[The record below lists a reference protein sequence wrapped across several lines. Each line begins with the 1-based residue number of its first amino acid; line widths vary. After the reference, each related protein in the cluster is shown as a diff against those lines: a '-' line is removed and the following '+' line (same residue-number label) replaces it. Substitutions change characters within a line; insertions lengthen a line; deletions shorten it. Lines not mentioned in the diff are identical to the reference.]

1 MVDELSELENLI
13 VNRSGA
19 TPYATCRSEGAKVES
34 IGFLELLR
42 RLGIKQNPTPTI
54 SLQVGSSPELLSES
68 LPDGIQRLLA
78 QSFLASKQS
87 SPIVAVAGV
96 LNAGKSSLVASF
108 LSQSGRSR
116 LLIGSS
122 NEQGTHRFILWLPE
136 SWRNDLLMWENT
148 LSQIES
154 VFGHPPEELSSSPPI
169 AFDQYNGRLS
179 PAYVDAYPATKE
191 APSILIPLIATDP
204 LLDKYAIGLMDC
216 PDIQTGFFN
225 SELDLLAKNAG
236 PVTSHDLRTDT
247 RQSLFAEQR
256 RMALERSLQISS
268 AFVVVSAAN
277 SIQDQ
282 TVSDILKVVQRV
294 MPGLRT
300 MLAVNRVPRRYD
312 SLDISKEIET
322 GYREVGLWRVYMA
335 YHFEGPLLR
344 QRIPRLPGDDKTIED
359 LPVFFR
365 IDQQPPVQPPNEI
378 KRNDYLVGIGEQ
390 LDPSQLSK
398 EKLRATLTSLKSRI
412 DQGLHTIQSH
422 NQRALSRRTRWHQ
435 LLAQS
440 IFSLSSQDKSKSSNT
455 GTIRLQVS
463 RELIQQISTS
473 LEKTAPWW
481 AMPGRWAIRWSSK
494 VQVVASNATNWF
506 QIPSWIKSRVS
517 DLSNSVTSRWRT
529 GEGGRIIS
537 PRDFFEAIIAHDLSY
552 HLISSESVQN
562 RKAWEERLNVA
573 LSRFQSES
581 QVRLSDQQLDSYTK
595 EMWHRMSWSQ
605 RLWTGVAPAG
615 MLFAPIVAVL
625 MLPLDFGGTTVLLAA
640 TGKELLLA
648 GMTTVGVS
656 MLHMDTM
663 PKLAENETAW
673 NQINELFAVCC
684 DELGIDRPANDRM
697 PRVVTT
703 NLERS
708 LSPVTLVIAAK
719 QPLDVNDE
727 HYPIDSATDLKL
739 RSYLNAILL

>member
-1 MVDELSELENLI
+1 MIDQLSELESLML
-13 VNRSGA
+13 NRSGE
-19 TPYATCRSEGAKVES
+19 TPYATYRREGVNATG
-34 IGFLELLR
+34 IGFLDLVR
-42 RLGIKQNPTPTI
+42 HFGKKQTTAPK
-54 SLQVGSSPELLSES
+54 SSTHENASTEP
-68 LPDGIQRLLA
+68 LPDTIQRLLA

-122 NEQGTHRFILWLPE
+122 NEQGTHRFSLWLPE
-136 SWRNDLLMWENT
+136 SWRKDLLMWENT
-148 LSQIES
+148 LSQIEN
-154 VFGHPPEELSSSPPI
+154 VFGYPPEELSSSQSI

-179 PAYVDAYPATKE
+179 PSYVDAYPASKV

-204 LLDKYAIGLMDC
+204 QLDKYAIGLMDC

-225 SELDLLAKNAG
+225 SELDLQAKNAS

-247 RQSLFAEQR
+247 RQYLFADQR
-256 RMALERSLQISS
+256 RAALEKSLQISS

-282 TVSDILKVVQRV
+282 TVSDILNVVQRV

-300 MLAVNRVPRRYD
+300 ILAVNRVPRRYG

-322 GYREVGLWRVYMA
+322 GYSEIGLWRVYMA

-344 QRIPRLPGDDKTIED
+344 ERLPRLPDKDKMIED

-365 IDQQPPVQPPNEI
+365 IDQQPPVQPPSEV

-398 EKLRATLTSLKSRI
+398 ERVHSTLTSLTSSI
-412 DQGLHTIQSH
+412 DQGIQNIEIH
-422 NQRALSRRTRWHQ
+422 NQRGLARLSRWHQ
-435 LLAQS
+435 LLAQA

-455 GTIRLQVS
+455 GTIRLQMS

-494 VQVVASNATNWF
+494 VQEVASDATSWF
-506 QIPSWIKSRVS
+506 QISSWIKNRVS
-517 DLSNSVTSRWRT
+517 DLSNSVTSRLRT

-537 PRDFFEAIIAHDLSY
+537 PRDFLETIIAHNLLY
-552 HLISSESVQN
+552 QLISNESLQN
-562 RKAWEERLNVA
+562 RKEWEDRLNGA

-581 QVRLSDQQLDSYTK
+581 QVRLSDQQLDEYTA
-595 EMWHRMSWSQ
+595 EMWRGMSWSQ
-605 RLWTGVAPAG
+605 SFLNGVAPAG
-615 MLFAPIVAVL
+615 LIFAPIIAVA
-625 MLPLDFGGTTVLLAA
+625 MLPFEGGTTAMLAI
-640 TGKELLLA
+640 TLKEFLGA
-648 GMTTVGVS
+648 GMATVGIS
-656 MLHMDTM
+656 MLNRDAM
-663 PKLAENETAW
+663 PKLAESETAW
-673 NQINELFAVCC
+673 NQFCDLFAVCC
-684 DELGIDRPANDRM
+684 DELGIARPTTENM
-697 PRVVTT
+697 PHVSIEHVARTLKESALAATT
-703 NLERS
+703 
-708 LSPVTLVIAAK
+708 K
-719 QPLDVNDE
+719 QPISVADE
-727 HYPIDSATDLKL
+727 IYLIDPNVAKRLTG
-739 RSYLNAILL
+739 LLSSLTSRL